1 VTHWIINRQHEDGLE
16 VIELRHLRTF
26 VALCEEL
33 HFGHAAKRLSVAQP
47 AVSRDI
53 GAIERALGLKLFKRS
68 TRHVELTDSGRHF
81 YARLAEPFGRVER
94 AIQQARQEA
103 KGAAGSLRISYMD
116 FALYGPMFEIVRQ
129 YHEASSQ
136 VAVELVD
143 THTDMQIEWL
153 LEERVDAGFLIGPIS
168 HPELSGFEIGAE
180 PLVVVFP
187 ANHPL
192 ARQEPVS
199 IASLSKEPF
208 VLGGSQSWSGF
219 RRLVQRTC
227 AQYGFAPTV
236 VQEATTTDAI
246 FGLVRVGMGLTFYVD
261 SRRRFE
267 PGLVFRSLAEPSH
280 TVQTTLAWNP
290 KNKSATLP
298 KFLKLARTLCG
309 GTAPSL
315 PTGG

>member
-1 VTHWIINRQHEDGLE
+1 M
-16 VIELRHLRTF
+16 IELRHLRTF

-53 GAIERALGLKLFKRS
+53 GAIERALGAKLFKRS

-81 YARLAEPFGRVER
+81 YARLAEPFARVER

-129 YHEASSQ
+129 YHGVYSQ

-143 THTDMQIEWL
+143 MDTDTQVEWL
-153 LEERVDAGFLIGPIS
+153 LEERVDAGFLIGPIATA
-168 HPELSGFEIGAE
+168 ELSGFEIGAE
-180 PLVVVFP
+180 PLVVVLP
-187 ANHPL
+187 TNHPL
-192 ARQEPVS
+192 ARQETVS
-199 IASLSKEPF
+199 ITSLAKEPF

-219 RRLVQRTC
+219 RRLIQRAC

-267 PGLVFRSLAEPSH
+267 SPGLVFRSLSEAPH
-280 TVQTTLAWNP
+280 PVQTTLAWNP
-290 KNKSATLP
+290 KNKSGTLP
-298 KFLKLARTLCG
+298 KFLKLARALCEEG
-309 GTAPSL
+309 ALSL
-315 PTGG
+315 SAVG